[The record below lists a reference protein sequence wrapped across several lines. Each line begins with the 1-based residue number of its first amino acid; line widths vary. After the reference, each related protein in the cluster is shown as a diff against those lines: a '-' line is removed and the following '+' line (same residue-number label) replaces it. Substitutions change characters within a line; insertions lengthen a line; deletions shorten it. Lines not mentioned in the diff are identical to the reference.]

1 MAGDILKV
9 KNCIPPLGA
18 NILMRPHITERFE
31 SFLTAE
37 EGFAGKLT
45 LVSAPAGF
53 GKTTAI
59 RGWLKGRENNTAWLS
74 LDAEDND
81 PERFWTY
88 LISALHN
95 LNCLIGR
102 GPMELL
108 QSRGI
113 FTDSLSAS
121 GQILTPLLNDLFSLE
136 VPSFL
141 VIDDYHLIDEKNI
154 HQDLIFFIEN
164 LPPTLHL
171 VVTTRSDPPW
181 PLSSWRAKHVM
192 MEIRMADL
200 RFSEEEAAKFFEVQN
215 SPELKETH
223 LHTLYSKTEGWI
235 TGLKL
240 AAYSLA
246 SSRDIDSFINYFAGC
261 HRHVLLFLSEEVFN
275 SQSEDKKDFLMLS
288 SILKR
293 FSASICDAVTGRN
306 DSDQMLESLE
316 RENLFIV
323 SLDEEGL
330 WFRYHPLFSDLLQ
343 HSLKKHYPD
352 LIKQLHEK
360 AGKWYLE
367 AGETG
372 EAVRHII
379 DAGNKLEAGR
389 ILHDHYNHLLLTEGP
404 GMLNRSLKSI
414 DPEYLKGFPRLL
426 AHMALFKL
434 IETGREEAEFYIDK
448 ADKLNYEDD
457 QENNEYKG
465 ILYAIKAYFNIFTYN
480 FNKAMA
486 YAQKA
491 LELLPANNYYWKM
504 NVAIYLG
511 DAALFS
517 GNPARAYSY
526 YREAHNNIRQKAGN
540 RLLILTSAFK
550 IATSL
555 YYLGRIS
562 EAEQLVRD
570 AILDAREKGLS
581 GIPRIGLLWTLLG
594 EILREKGILDE
605 AERCIERGL
614 LYSESEKPCLGW
626 NLIFKIA
633 LNYSREEF
641 EQALEAVREAEML
654 NSEVQLPLFVTAAVE
669 RWKCRLLM
677 ERGDSDKALALL
689 SASGIE
695 PGSEVKGGQEWRYL
709 VLARL
714 LIDQGAVDLSEVDR
728 ILESVEEK
736 ALQGEYMKL
745 YLETLL
751 VRAMSE
757 EKKKAKDEAEK
768 VLTKALRE
776 GFKHGYFQ
784 VFKDSVSALCGPFSR
799 IIEKNSPAGMSSQE
813 ELAEY
818 IKKVKM
824 LLLDNDSIVYTVTQQ
839 SKVKE
844 TEPLTTTDS
853 ELVEALTNR
862 ELEVLSLIDKGLSNE
877 AIAKELFLSL
887 GTVKWHTTNIYGKL
901 GVRRRT
907 EAVAQARNLKLIS

>member
-9 KNCIPPLGA
+9 KNCIPPLSI
-18 NILMRPHITERFE
+18 NILLRSRIAERLE
-31 SFLTAE
+31 SFLTTE
-37 EGFAGKLT
+37 EGFTRKLT

-59 RGWLKGRENNTAWLS
+59 RGWLKGRENDTAWVS

-88 LISALHN
+88 LLSALQN
-95 LNCLIGR
+95 LCGSIGR

-108 QSRGI
+108 QSRGV
-113 FTDSLSAS
+113 FTDHISAS
-121 GQILTPLLNDLFSLE
+121 SQILTPLLNDLFSLE
-136 VPSFL
+136 IPSFL
-141 VIDDYHLIDEKNI
+141 VIDDYHLINEKNI
-154 HQDLIFFIEN
+154 HQDLVFFIEN

-200 RFSEEEAAKFFEVQN
+200 RFSEEEAAKYFEIQN
-215 SPELKETH
+215 SPELKETQ
-223 LHTLYSKTEGWI
+223 LNTLYSKTEGWI

-246 SSRDIDSFINYFAGC
+246 SSQDIDSFINLFAGC

-275 SQSEDKKDFLMLS
+275 SQSDDKKDFLMLS
-288 SILKR
+288 SILNR
-293 FSASICDAVTGRN
+293 FSASLCDAVTGRN
-306 DSDQMLESLE
+306 DSDRMLESLE

-330 WFRYHPLFSDLLQ
+330 WFRYHPLFTDLLQ

-352 LIKQLHEK
+352 LINKLHEK

-367 AGETG
+367 AGEAG

-379 DAGNKLEAGR
+379 NSGNELEAGR

-404 GMLNRSLKSI
+404 GMLNRSLKSMV
-414 DPEYLKGFPRLL
+414 PEYLERFPRLL

-434 IETGREEAEFYIDK
+434 IETGREDAEIYIDK
-448 ADKLNYEDD
+448 AEKLNYEDN
-457 QENNEYKG
+457 QENEEYKG
-465 ILYAIKAYFNIFTYN
+465 ILYAIKAYFNIFTSN
-480 FNKAMA
+480 FNEAME

-491 LELLPANNYYWKM
+491 LELLPANNYYWRM

-517 GNPARAYSY
+517 GNPAKAYPY
-526 YREAHNNIRQKAGN
+526 YREAHNNIKQKAGN

-555 YYLGRIS
+555 YYLGRIN
-562 EAEQLVRD
+562 EAEELIREGL
-570 AILDAREKGLS
+570 LDAREKGLS
-581 GIPRIGLLWTLLG
+581 GIPRIGLLWALLG

-614 LYSESEKPCLGW
+614 LYSEPEKPCLGW

-641 EQALEAVREAEML
+641 EQALGTVREAELL

-669 RWKCRLLM
+669 RWKCRLLLD
-677 ERGDSDKALALL
+677 RGDSDKALALL

-695 PGSEVKGGQEWRYL
+695 KSSLVKGGQEWRYL

-714 LIDQGAVDLSEVDR
+714 LIDQGSADLSVAGK
-728 ILESVEEK
+728 ILENVEEK
-736 ALQGEYMKL
+736 ALQGEYVKL

-751 VRAMSE
+751 VRAMFE
-757 EKKKAKDEAEK
+757 ERKKSPVEAEE
-768 VLTKALRE
+768 VLMKALHK
-776 GFKHGYFQ
+776 GLKHGYFQ
-784 VFKDSVSALCGPFSR
+784 TFKDSAGNLSAIFSR
-799 IIEKNSPAGMSSQE
+799 ITERNSYASIAGQD
-813 ELAEY
+813 ELAKY
-818 IKKVKM
+818 IKRIMLLPADDSTVATDMQQPKVKKAEQ
-824 LLLDNDSIVYTVTQQ
+824 L
-839 SKVKE
+839 E
-844 TEPLTTTDS
+844 TTGSDLI
-853 ELVEALTNR
+853 EALTNR
-862 ELEVLSLIDKGLSNE
+862 ELEVLGLIDKGLSNE

-907 EAVAQARNLKLIS
+907 EAVAQARKLKLIS